1 MSDTN
6 TLGYVMITII
16 GTLFFVGTGSITISI
31 ITELPP
37 SIPYRQ
43 KENKVSLS
51 AINGS
56 ILSGIDVKD
65 DEVYFAED
73 LVVEEDDSC
82 ILS

>member
-16 GTLFFVGTGSITISI
+16 GTLFFLGTGSIIMSI

-37 SIPYRQ
+37 PVPYKRP
-43 KENKVSLS
+43 ENKVTLS

-56 ILSGIDVKD
+56 ILSGIDVED
-65 DEVYFAED
+65 DENDFEIEVDDD
-73 LVVEEDDSC
+73 LLEG
-82 ILS
+82 